1 MFNYDDF
8 FQYNYIM
15 KIKLTTDKNIA
26 VFWLLWNEA
35 KKHNIKWNSL
45 IKHFNTS
52 SSLKEVIT
60 KCEESNPQ
68 LFQVS
73 LFDEKL
79 LAWKDDE
86 KINELLTKWKDD
98 GIFAISCFDFRKFK
112 LLKGIKN
119 SHFFFIKGKLDLLSA
134 SNKAIAVVGSRKTP
148 KKYISWIKENV
159 PKDKIIV
166 SGLAYGA
173 DTFAHLN
180 AIDNNQEIIVFPG
193 VDIYELK
200 PKDIEKRKIIN
211 YALTNGLIISDRF
224 PGSKVF
230 DKSIFLK
237 RNKWMAQISID
248 TYAPYFKGQSG
259 TLGQLRE
266 TAILNKKIYIPKDVY
281 DTNINFLRER
291 NNFEMIIVNM
301 KVR

>member
-1 MFNYDDF
+1 
-8 FQYNYIM
+8 M
-15 KIKLTTDKNIA
+15 KTKLTTDKNIA

-35 KKHNIKWNSL
+35 KKYNIKWNSL

-79 LAWKDDE
+79 LTWKDDE

-98 GIFAISCFDFRKFK
+98 GIFAISYFDFRKFELFK
-112 LLKGIKN
+112 DIKN
-119 SHFFFIKGKLDLLSA
+119 SHFFFIKGKFDLLFT
-134 SNKAIAVVGSRKTP
+134 SNKPIAVVGSRRTP
-148 KKYISWIKENV
+148 KKYISWIRKNV

-193 VDIYELK
+193 IDIYKLNQNDPAK
-200 PKDIEKRKIIN
+200 KKIIN
-211 YALTNGLIISDRF
+211 YALTNGLIISNRF
-224 PGSKVF
+224 PGSGTF

-237 RNKWMAQISID
+237 RNKWIAQISID

-266 TAILNKKIYIPKDVY
+266 TALLNRKIYIPKDVY
-281 DTNINFLRER
+281 NTNKNFLREQ
-291 NNFEMIIVNM
+291 NNFKIIIGNM
-301 KVR
+301 EIR